1 MGTHCTAYVAK
12 SYPAWQA
19 TVLDTLREMYG
30 GDATSPPDNKMVSQ
44 ELGKKAELKKF
55 MKKTMPFVAFMK
67 DKLAYITTS
76 LDLEGVDIAPASDLG
91 EKGEDCRPGAPF
103 ITFRSEPS
111 VELNMVNNQA
121 FSGLFETR
129 LPVLQGDTSVN
140 IAKRL
145 ARVERGVK
153 DWKAVEIYRWVDPE
167 IGPRAMPD
175 CNEPLKGLVR
185 VDWSD
190 AFNIDLAAQAVK
202 LGNLDLGSSIVYR
215 ITD

>member
-1 MGTHCTAYVAK
+1 
-12 SYPAWQA
+12 
-19 TVLDTLREMYG
+19 MYG

-67 DKLAYITTS
+67 DKVVTKGLSALDTSLPWDETAVLKDNLAYITTS

-129 LPVLQGDTSVN
+129 LPVLQGDTPVN

-153 DWKAVEIYRWVDPE
+153 HWKAVEIYRLFLLEFCNSSTFFLLRWVDPE
-167 IGPRAMPD
+167 MGPRAMPD

-185 VDWSD
+185 VKPQNTLFFS
-190 AFNIDLAAQAVK
+190 
-202 LGNLDLGSSIVYR
+202 
-215 ITD
+215 

>member
-1 MGTHCTAYVAK
+1 MGTA
-12 SYPAWQA
+12 
-19 TVLDTLREMYG
+19 VLK
-30 GDATSPPDNKMVSQ
+30 DN
-44 ELGKKAELKKF
+44 
-55 MKKTMPFVAFMK
+55 
-67 DKLAYITTS
+67 LAYITTS
-76 LDLEGVDIAPASDLG
+76 LDLEGV
-91 EKGEDCRPGAPF
+91 
-103 ITFRSEPS
+103 
-111 VELNMVNNQA
+111 
-121 FSGLFETR
+121 
-129 LPVLQGDTSVN
+129 N
-140 IAKRL
+140 IAQRL

-202 LGNLDLGSSIVYR
+202 LGNLDLGPSIVYR

>member
-1 MGTHCTAYVAK
+1 MG
-12 SYPAWQA
+12 
-19 TVLDTLREMYG
+19 YG

-67 DKLAYITTS
+67 DKVVTKGLSALDTS
-76 LDLEGVDIAPASDLG
+76 LPWDETAVLKDNLA
-91 EKGEDCRPGAPF
+91 F

-129 LPVLQGDTSVN
+129 LPVLQGDTPVN

-167 IGPRAMPD
+167 MGPRAMPD
-175 CNEPLKGLVR
+175 CN
-185 VDWSD
+185 
-190 AFNIDLAAQAVK
+190 IDLA
-202 LGNLDLGSSIVYR
+202 
-215 ITD
+215 